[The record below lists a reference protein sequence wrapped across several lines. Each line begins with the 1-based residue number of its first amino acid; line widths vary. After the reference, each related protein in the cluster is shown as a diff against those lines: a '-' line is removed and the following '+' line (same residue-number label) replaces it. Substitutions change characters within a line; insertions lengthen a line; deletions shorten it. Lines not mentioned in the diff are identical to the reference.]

1 MSEKIATFKDLDDI
15 ASLDEDTTSGY
26 ISGVI
31 SSNMCVS
38 KRNFDIVSSKTI
50 AAEGN
55 GLILKDNS
63 DSLEYDSNRLI
74 LKKDVQITKTKCT
87 IILSGESKTYH
98 NTASVKCTAS
108 VAGKLY
114 WGESKDTME
123 NTIEIDAEVEVNVIS
138 RTSVGTTAIYAYFV
152 PTNPIYPTLGGVG
165 DPHASASAEIT
176 KANDAGI
183 SVTTYS
189 DKTYKGSSQIVAE
202 CTDSHG
208 TSEWYIGYTTDPSST
223 YTYVTWA
230 KANTNLTLTNAGT
243 YYIWKKWIADDDH
256 DNSNEGI
263 KIDAEVTI
271 KKKDVTVTAGGSRK
285 EYDGNA
291 YTYNRATLS
300 GMVNGHTLNS
310 YTCTGSITDVGSVDN
325 IPSDAKIVDANSN
338 DVTANYNITYVNGI
352 ITITQR
358 PITFTASNQS
368 KRYDGTALTAAN
380 TASVTSGSLVS
391 GHIATFTCSGSR
403 TTVGT
408 STKTLSDVK
417 INSGTTDV
425 TSNYSITKKNGTL
438 TVSKATPTLTLTG
451 VTKTYDGNIYYASAK
466 ASVAGTVYYGTTSG
480 SMQYK
485 ISVSANRSVNLT
497 SLGRT
502 TAGTTTVYAYLVP
515 SDSTNYNNSTN
526 VSTRISIGQVPS
538 TLSYT
543 PEDINTYC
551 LNSTSALVK
560 SQIVEC
566 LGAQGGGRFDYD
578 VVAYDQEGS
587 IISGFDIS
595 KYYLWTIEEGEGVIK
610 GIVTYRRNPMEM
622 TLSDIVCIY
631 LVDGQ
636 GVEEYIGLDNHRDVD
651 EPWTHVANTSTD
663 GENILKLAWSA
674 DGGEGID
681 EYTFGGEL
689 KMSDVPFDT
698 FAISMPEGLSVG
710 DYNIAITVKQADS
723 NYVYE
728 ELTRIFVLSVL
739 PDEHTGVYDGT
750 LSVDSSAILSA
761 GDDSRVITWGAVYT
775 NWKYGGDKVYYSY
788 PSHLRI
794 ECDMSETI
802 LRYASIDNTTYSN
815 SEQATTS
822 VLTKQSFRDTALPSV
837 TYKISLLSYNGNVVK
852 SINVNAA
859 SNTSTLQSTRTEYGT
874 PTISI
879 GDTLTPGAS
888 RTTVTCEVWNKDINT
903 YRWTSGYETER
914 EGAAT
919 AGTADWSIKRQEFVS
934 KTALAGT
941 GTTIYRFS
949 KNKNTLSHST
959 MGTNV
964 GTDYVTLTAANA
976 DALLE
981 GVTTT
986 GVEKTITVYN
996 GAQHTIT
1003 SVSLS
1008 YTAINAGSTSS
1019 KPTVKF
1025 NTSYKYLSGAT
1036 GGTTTGNTW
1045 RGGMV
1050 SLEYNFT
1057 PTFSFSSSTSLATI
1071 NRSTGVVTWKAAN
1084 TSSSARYCYVKCT
1097 GSLTSEGATSM
1108 ASTTNVQV
1116 KQNGVTGGGTGGDTN
1131 TGNTKITFYGSV
1143 GTTVPYTVT
1152 IDNKTVSIP
1161 GTYNVSS
1168 SAPLVIVTA
1177 TNNTSVQKYVTV
1189 SCANAVGVTSR
1200 MQPTS
1205 GQITLNKKGQSG
1217 ETNLIT
1223 VFLSRSST
1231 NASVDIYI
1239 ETN

>member
-1 MSEKIATFKDLDDI
+1 MSGKIATFKDLDDI
-15 ASLDEDTTSGY
+15 ASLVEGTTSGY
-26 ISGVI
+26 ISGAI
-31 SSNMCVS
+31 SNMCVS

-74 LKKDVQITKTKCT
+74 LKSDVQITKTKCT

-108 VAGKLY
+108 VDGKLY
-114 WGESKDTME
+114 WGETVDSMTNQIKITAGDE
-123 NTIEIDAEVEVNVIS
+123 AVVVKS
-138 RTSVGTTAIYAYFV
+138 RTDVGTTAIYAYFV
-152 PTNPIYPTLGGVG
+152 PTNPIYPTLGGIG
-165 DPHASASAEIT
+165 EPHASASAEIT

-189 DKTYKGSSQIVAE
+189 GEYNGSSQKVAE

-208 TSEWYIGYTTDPSST
+208 TSNWYIGYTTDPSST
-223 YTYVTWA
+223 VVTWT
-230 KANTNLTLTNAGT
+230 KEANTNLTLTNAGT

-256 DNSNEGI
+256 DNSNEGV
-263 KIDAEVTI
+263 KIDAKVI
-271 KKKDVTVTAGGSRK
+271 IDKKDVTVTAGGSRK

-310 YTCTGSITDVGSVDN
+310 YTCTGSITNVGSVDN
-325 IPSDAKIVDANSN
+325 IPSNAKIVDANSN

-368 KRYDGTALTAAN
+368 KRYDGTALTADN
-380 TASVTSGSLVS
+380 NASVTSGSLVS
-391 GHIATFTCSGSR
+391 GHSATFTCSGSR

-438 TVSKATPTLTLTG
+438 TVSKATPTLSLTG
-451 VTKTYDGNIYYASAK
+451 ATKTYDGNTYYVSAK
-466 ASVAGTVYYGTTSG
+466 ASVAGTIYYGTTSG

-485 ISVSANRSVNLT
+485 INVTADDVTANRSVNLT

-502 TAGTTTVYAYLVP
+502 NAGVTRVYAYLVP
-515 SDSTNYNNSTN
+515 DSNNSPNYNNSAN
-526 VSTRISIGQVPS
+526 VSASISIDPS
-538 TLSYT
+538 YA
-543 PEDINTYC
+543 PEDISTYC

-566 LGAQGGGRFDYD
+566 VGAQGGGRFNYD
-578 VVAYDQEGS
+578 VVAYDQEGY

-636 GVEEYIGLDNHRDVD
+636 GVEEYIGLENHRDVD

-689 KMSDVPFDT
+689 SDVPFDT
-698 FAISMPEGLSVG
+698 FAISMPVGLSVG
-710 DYNIAITVKQADS
+710 DYNIAITVNQVDS
-723 NYVYE
+723 NYTYE
-728 ELTRIFVLSVL
+728 VTRIFVLSVL

-750 LSVDSSAILSA
+750 LSVDSSARLSA

-775 NWKYGGDKVYYSY
+775 TWKYGGDKVYYSY

-794 ECDMSETI
+794 ECNSSTALEF
-802 LRYASIDNTTYSN
+802 ASIDNTTYSN

-822 VLTKQSFRDTALPSV
+822 VLTKQSFRDTALSMP
-837 TYKISLLSYNGNVVK
+837 TYKITLLSYNGSTVK

-859 SNTSTLQSTRTEYGT
+859 SNTSTLKSKRTEYGT
-874 PTISI
+874 PTITI
-879 GDTLTPGAS
+879 GNTLTPGAS
-888 RTTVTCEVWNKDINT
+888 SATVTCQVWNKEIST
-903 YRWTSGYETER
+903 YLWTSGYESER
-914 EGAAT
+914 EGAET
-919 AGTADWSIKRQEFVS
+919 AGSAEWSIKSQKFSS
-934 KTALAGT
+934 KTAMAGT
-941 GTTIYRFS
+941 NIAITRFS
-949 KNKNTLSHST
+949 KSKNTLSHST

-981 GVTTT
+981 DVTTT
-986 GVEKTITVYN
+986 GVDKTITVYN
-996 GAQHTIT
+996 GKQHTLT
-1003 SVSLS
+1003 GVSLS
-1008 YTAINAGSTSS
+1008 YTAINAASTSS
-1019 KPTVKF
+1019 TPTVKF
-1025 NTSYKYLSGAT
+1025 NTSYEYLSGAT

-1045 RGGMV
+1045 GSGLA
-1050 SLEYNFT
+1050 SLEYRFT

-1071 NRSTGVVTWKAAN
+1071 NRSTGVVTWKTTNAS
-1084 TSSSARYCYVKCT
+1084 TSARYCYVKCS
-1097 GSLTSEGATSM
+1097 GSLTSEGVTSS

-1116 KQNGVTGGGTGGDTN
+1116 KQNGVSGGSGGSGGTVGT
-1131 TGNTKITFYGSV
+1131 TSITFYGRQGTNVNYSV
-1143 GTTVPYTVT
+1143 KAANQTTA
-1152 IDNKTVSIP
+1152 IP
-1161 GTYNVSS
+1161 GTVNVSDS
-1168 SAPLVIVTA
+1168 SFAITIDARNTTTSLQYLTVTCSNA
-1177 TNNTSVQKYVTV
+1177 SGVTV
-1189 SCANAVGVTSR
+1189 STSPING
-1200 MQPTS
+1200 QLNLTS
-1205 GQITLNKKGQSG
+1205 GGMGTM
-1217 ETNLIT
+1217 LINI
-1223 VFLSRSST
+1223 SRSST
-1231 NASVDIYI
+1231 VASASLTVYI
-1239 ETN
+1239 ETT